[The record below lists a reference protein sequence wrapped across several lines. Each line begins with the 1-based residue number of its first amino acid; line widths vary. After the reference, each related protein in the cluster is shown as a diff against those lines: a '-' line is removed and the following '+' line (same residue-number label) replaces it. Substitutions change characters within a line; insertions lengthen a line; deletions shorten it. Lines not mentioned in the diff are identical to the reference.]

1 MKPCFKLIAIHCGL
15 SSDNHYEYNSVLS
28 TIEISLMKLNGSRV
42 TRTLGIRYPLIQAP
56 MSWITDAKLVAAVSE
71 AGGLGVF
78 GPGAG
83 YNEPALDPRDDGE
96 RLRAQIREARKLT
109 RKPIGVNI
117 LLMGTGDDPLGEFSA
132 AWLKVAF
139 EEGIRHFVTVGQAN
153 ADVFNNIIKHDGII
167 IHRPLTPSVENM
179 CEAEALGADILVA
192 TGYDEGGYIPEQA
205 WGTFTVVPAMADAVS
220 VPVLAAGGINDS
232 RGVMAAFALGA
243 EGVFIGTRFIATQES
258 PAAQVTKDAI
268 VSSGYKNIVF
278 ASALQRSI
286 RTRTAD
292 RLAGMLED
300 PTVDIN
306 LDAEISRLGGCRPAM
321 LQGKIDEGIIS
332 VNTGIDV
339 IRDIPSVSHLIQ
351 KLMEPVE
358 QI

>member
-1 MKPCFKLIAIHCGL
+1 MKPCFKLIAIQVLL
-15 SSDNHYEYNSVLS
+15 SSDNGCEYNSALS
-28 TIEISLMKLNGSRV
+28 TIEISLMKLKGSRIA
-42 TRTLGIRYPLIQAP
+42 RILGTRYPLIQAP
-56 MSWITDAKLVAAVSE
+56 MSWVTDARLVATVSE

-83 YNEPALDPRDDGE
+83 YDEPATSPEDDGE
-96 RLRAQIREARKLT
+96 RIRSQIREARKLT
-109 RKPIGVNI
+109 RNPFGLNI
-117 LLMGTGDDPLGEFSA
+117 LLMGSRENPLGEFSA

-139 EEGIRHFVTVGQAN
+139 EEGVRHFVTVGHAS
-153 ADVFNNIIKHDGII
+153 ADVFDEIKKHDGII

-179 CEAEALGADILVA
+179 REAEACGADILVA

-205 WGTFTVVPAMADAVS
+205 WGTFSVVPTMVDAVS
-220 VPVLAAGGINDS
+220 VPVLAAGGINDR
-232 RGVMAAFALGA
+232 RGVLAAFALGA

-258 PAAQVTKDAI
+258 PAAQLTKDAI

-292 RLAGMLED
+292 RLAEMLKD

-351 KLMEPVE
+351 ELMEPVE
-358 QI
+358 LI